1 MTSDGDTTSRNTLP
15 QGISFRK
22 HETGDIKACG
32 RLARQAWPAG
42 PGKASKDVEQASM
55 EGYMQYSL
63 DSSNW
68 ADIAC
73 ADGRMIGFLFGRI
86 DGLRAVPE
94 RSHLGEIPSL
104 SKSILEYD
112 RRDLRLLAFIWS
124 LALTELKLKLNT
136 PPSDASVEMFI
147 VDSEWRG
154 KGVGSTLLDRFLK
167 AAEGAGAGVV
177 TVYTDDLMSDW
188 RFYERR
194 GFGVVATFHDNIT
207 SYYSGSKARGLIF
220 SLVLARQAP

>member
-1 MTSDGDTTSRNTLP
+1 MTNGGDTTSSDALP
-15 QGISFRK
+15 QGVSFRR
-22 HETGDIKACG
+22 HEPGDIKACG

-55 EGYMQYSL
+55 EEYMQHAL

-86 DGLRAVPE
+86 DGLDAVPE
-94 RSHLGEIPSL
+94 QSHLGETVSL
-104 SKSILEYD
+104 SRSILEHD
-112 RRDLRLLAFIWS
+112 GRDLRLLGFIWS

-154 KGVGSTLLDRFLK
+154 KGVGSALLERFLQ
-167 AAEGAGAGVV
+167 AAGGARARVV

-194 GFGVVATFHDNIT
+194 GFRVVATFHDNIT
-207 SYYSGSKARGLIF
+207 SYYSGSRARGIIF
-220 SLVLARQAP
+220 SLDLAHQAP